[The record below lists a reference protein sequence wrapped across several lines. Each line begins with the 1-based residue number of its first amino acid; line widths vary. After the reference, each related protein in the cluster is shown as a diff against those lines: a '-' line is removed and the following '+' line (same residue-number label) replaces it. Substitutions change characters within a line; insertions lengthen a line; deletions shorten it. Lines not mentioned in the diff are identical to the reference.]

1 MADLN
6 KIFLIG
12 RLTHDPE
19 LRYTPGQ
26 TAVTDLRLATSRQ
39 YQGRDGSMQKETLYI
54 DVEVWARQAETC
66 CQYLKTGRQVHVE
79 GYLKL
84 ESWEDKQTG
93 QKRSKIKAVADRVQF
108 LDSRRDEA
116 GAPAD
121 DQQDYGGAPT
131 PPPRSTGGR
140 GGPGNGSFSSGRGPS
155 GGHDAPSGPARKGP
169 MPSPA
174 PDEEEADDI
183 PF

>member
-12 RLTHDPE
+12 RLTDDPV
-19 LRYTPGQ
+19 LRYTPSQ

-39 YQGRDGSMQKETLYI
+39 FSGRDGTLQKETLYI
-54 DVEVWARQAETC
+54 DVEVWARQAENC
-66 CQYLKTGRQVHVE
+66 CQWLRKGRQVHIE

-108 LDSRRDEA
+108 IDSGRRDEPGGATDDEEIA
-116 GAPAD
+116 GAPA
-121 DQQDYGGAPT
+121 PR
-131 PPPRSTGGR
+131 RST
-140 GGPGNGSFSSGRGPS
+140 NETRGPS
-155 GGHDAPSGPARKGP
+155 NGSPPPSRPAPSGPSWGAAP
-169 MPSPA
+169 PPPSA
-174 PDEEEADDI
+174 EDEQEDI